1 MYNLKKIATIDQ
13 TLNKDYIKT
22 EIRKA
27 SRAIIIKD
35 NLVLMIRSGKNG
47 DFKFPGGGRKV
58 FESAIDN
65 LIRETNEETGYEI
78 IRSSVRELGYIE
90 ELYNSNNMTNGLFKM
105 ISEYYICDI
114 SYKQNPPKLDAYERN
129 LDYQAMFV
137 DPTYA
142 LRENEKLDFKKYHW
156 IVREN
161 LILKIV
167 IRMMG
172 ENNEGANLL

>member
-1 MYNLKKIATIDQ
+1 
-13 TLNKDYIKT
+13 
-22 EIRKA
+22 
-27 SRAIIIKD
+27 
-35 NLVLMIRSGKNG
+35 MIRSGKNG
-47 DFKFPGGGRKV
+47 DFKFPGGGRKI
-58 FESAIDN
+58 FESAMDN

-90 ELYNSNNMTNGLFKM
+90 ELYDSNNTVKGLFKM

-114 SYKQNPPKLDAYERN
+114 NLGPNLPKLDAYEKI

-137 DPTYA
+137 DPAYA
-142 LRENEKLDFKKYHW
+142 LKENENLDSKKYHW
-156 IVREN
+156 VVREN
-161 LILKIV
+161 LILKII